1 MPEVAGE
8 LESEEEGEEMR
19 TFLVVRAVSPTH
31 WGVYTCRA
39 DNNIN
44 NSEAAV
50 LLKGDK
56 NRVEASHWS
65 RYCALIGGTLL

>member
-56 NRVEASHWS
+56 NRVET
-65 RYCALIGGTLL
+65 GGLSLVQIRPDTVL

>member
-1 MPEVAGE
+1 MAGE

-56 NRVEASHWS
+56 NRVET
-65 RYCALIGGTLL
+65 GGLSLVQIRPDTVL